1 MDFSSVKYTA
11 LVHQISNNVYYI
23 PFLSKGP
30 NTAYSKVYF
39 CRFLEMPVGTL
50 CVGMFIYIVAHEWRI
65 HALGYIGIHARRAI
79 LMHFH
84 AKTKKM
90 ENAQSLPLSGDE
102 VKMKYS
108 SSNQIPS
115 RMDVTSECLSLCL
128 FSFSFPLSLSLSSA
142 FSLPASTPRVISR
155 KNIFTLMC
163 AIFVC
168 IRIGTCCVCV
178 AFLWGCMKAVRYIYA
193 YAWVSALRKCV
204 FLCATIV
211 QVLCCK

>member
-1 MDFSSVKYTA
+1 
-11 LVHQISNNVYYI
+11 
-23 PFLSKGP
+23 
-30 NTAYSKVYF
+30 
-39 CRFLEMPVGTL
+39 
-50 CVGMFIYIVAHEWRI
+50 
-65 HALGYIGIHARRAI
+65 
-79 LMHFH
+79 MHFH

-90 ENAQSLPLSGDE
+90 ENAQSLPLSGNE

-168 IRIGTCCVCV
+168 IRIGTCCACVCV
-178 AFLWGCMKAVRYIYA
+178 CSISVRVHESCKIYLCICMSVCIKKMCFSMCNY
-193 YAWVSALRKCV
+193 
-204 FLCATIV
+204 CASS
-211 QVLCCK
+211 LL

>member
-1 MDFSSVKYTA
+1 MAFSSVKYTA

-142 FSLPASTPRVISR
+142 FQPASVNTQSNIKKKYFHFDVCHFCVYTYRHLLCVCSISVRVHESCKIYLCICMS
-155 KNIFTLMC
+155 
-163 AIFVC
+163 VC
-168 IRIGTCCVCV
+168 IKKMCFSMCN
-178 AFLWGCMKAVRYIYA
+178 Y
-193 YAWVSALRKCV
+193 
-204 FLCATIV
+204 CASS
-211 QVLCCK
+211 LL